1 MGDFP
6 GLGQFASVSMAVPYM
21 TREHFANQVGLPV
34 GVVEGWIDRGY
45 VPTIVVGR
53 YSLVNVALLTKQ
65 ALLRE
70 FR

>member
-1 MGDFP
+1 
-6 GLGQFASVSMAVPYM
+6 M